1 MTKSDFLTHDVYNQP
16 EELFGYNLF
25 DTESTL
31 ASFFSYFG
39 VEQRDLSEFGELL
52 GSPEVIEMARQ
63 ANENPPKLRSYDKG
77 GNRID
82 QVEFHPSWH
91 RLMEMTISRG
101 IASFPELDHPD
112 KHAHLRRAVGLY
124 LASQIEA
131 GHGCPVSMTHASVPS
146 LRHEPDLAKIWEP
159 LLRSRI
165 YDYSTQD
172 PMKKAGLTMGMAMT
186 EKQGGSDVRSN
197 STQARPLG
205 DGTYELIGHK
215 WFCSA
220 PMSDGFMTLAYGP
233 EGQGCFLVPRVLEDG
248 RKNGV
253 RIERLKDKL
262 GNRSNASAEIEFL
275 GAVGFPVGD
284 QNRGV
289 KTIMD
294 MVGFCRLD
302 SLVGSAA
309 HMRHSLV
316 QALWFASKRS
326 AFSKKLLEHEL
337 MRNVLVDLALES
349 KASTLMALR
358 MSQAADLSAS
368 DGLEAQL
375 KRVGVAISKFL
386 VCKRAPGFVA
396 EAMECLGGSGYVED
410 SVSARLFRESPLNG
424 IWEGAGNVNALDVR
438 RALAKEESAAD
449 AVEIELKKGSGLYS
463 TYDEAARS
471 ITEQL
476 KSRTF
481 DEWSTRSFVASLG
494 LLLQASLMIQFA
506 SRVESEAFV
515 KSRLEQHEQIE
526 QGGGHLIYGA
536 IGPMKGSEVDEIL
549 DSVFPL

>member
-1 MTKSDFLTHDVYNQP
+1 MEMKSEFLTHEVYNQP
-16 EELFGYNLF
+16 EDLIGYNLF
-25 DTESTL
+25 DSDLT
-31 ASFFSYFG
+31 
-39 VEQRDLSEFGELL
+39 LSEFFKVNNAEVGDLSDFGKLL
-52 GSPEVIEMARQ
+52 GSSLVIDLGRE
-63 ANENPPKLRSYDKG
+63 ANENPPKLKAYDKG

-82 QVEFHPSWH
+82 QVEFHPAWH

-101 IASFPELDHPD
+101 VASFPEPD
-112 KHAHLRRAVGLY
+112 DPAKDAHLRRAVGLY
-124 LASQIEA
+124 LVSQIEA
-131 GHGCPVSMTHASVPS
+131 GHGCPVSMTHASVPT
-146 LRHEPDLAKIWEP
+146 LRHEPSLASVWEP
-159 LLRSRI
+159 LLRSRV
-165 YDYSTQD
+165 YDSSNQN
-172 PMKKAGLTMGMAMT
+172 PLRKAGLTMGMAMT

-220 PMSDGFMTLAYGP
+220 PMSDGFLTLAYGP
-233 EGQGCFLVPRVLEDG
+233 EGQGCFLVPRILEDG
-248 RKNGV
+248 TKNGI

-284 QNRGV
+284 LSRGV

-302 SLVGSAA
+302 SLVGSAS
-309 HMRHSLV
+309 HMRQSLV
-316 QALWFASKRS
+316 QAVWFASKRS
-326 AFSKKLLEHEL
+326 AFSKRLVEHEL

-358 MSQAADLSAS
+358 MAQAADGAGS
-368 DGLEAQL
+368 DEVEAQL

-410 SVSARLFRESPLNG
+410 SISARLFRESPLNG

-438 RALAKEESAAD
+438 RALAKEPLAAA
-449 AVEIELKKGSGLYS
+449 AVEIELKKGSGS
-463 TYDEAARS
+463 NSVYDAAVAS
-471 ITEQL
+471 VLDQL
-476 KSRTF
+476 NRRTF
-481 DEWSTRSFVASLG
+481 DEWGTRTFVSELG
-494 LLLQASLMIQFA
+494 VLLQASLMIRFA
-506 SRVESEAFV
+506 SQVESNAFV
-515 KSRLEQHEQIE
+515 KSRLELK
-526 QGGGHLIYGA
+526 GRPLIYGT
-536 IGPMKGSEVDEIL
+536 IDQMEKPDIDEIVDGIFQL
-549 DSVFPL
+549 

>member
-1 MTKSDFLTHDVYNQP
+1 MKSEFLTHEVYNQP
-16 EELFGYNLF
+16 EDLIGYNLF
-25 DTESTL
+25 DSDLT
-31 ASFFSYFG
+31 
-39 VEQRDLSEFGELL
+39 LSEFFKVNNAEVGDLSDFGKLL
-52 GSPEVIEMARQ
+52 GSSLVIDLGRE
-63 ANENPPKLRSYDKG
+63 ANENPPKLKAYDKG

-82 QVEFHPSWH
+82 QVEFHPAWH

-101 IASFPELDHPD
+101 VASFPEPD
-112 KHAHLRRAVGLY
+112 DPAKDAHLRRAVGLY
-124 LASQIEA
+124 LVSQIEA
-131 GHGCPVSMTHASVPS
+131 GHGCPVSMTHASVPT
-146 LRHEPDLAKIWEP
+146 LRHEPSLASVWEP
-159 LLRSRI
+159 LLRSRV
-165 YDYSTQD
+165 YDSSNQN
-172 PMKKAGLTMGMAMT
+172 PLRKAGLTMGMAMT

-220 PMSDGFMTLAYGP
+220 PMSDGFLTLAYGP
-233 EGQGCFLVPRVLEDG
+233 EGQGCFLVPRILEDG
-248 RKNGV
+248 TKNGI

-284 QNRGV
+284 LSRGV

-302 SLVGSAA
+302 SLVGSAS
-309 HMRHSLV
+309 HMRQSLV
-316 QALWFASKRS
+316 QAVWFASKRS
-326 AFSKKLLEHEL
+326 AFSKRLVEHEL

-358 MSQAADLSAS
+358 MAQAADGAGS
-368 DGLEAQL
+368 DEVEAQL

-410 SVSARLFRESPLNG
+410 SISARLFRESPLNG

-438 RALAKEESAAD
+438 RALAKEPLAAA
-449 AVEIELKKGSGLYS
+449 AVEIELKKGSGS
-463 TYDEAARS
+463 NSVYDAAVAS
-471 ITEQL
+471 VLDQL
-476 KSRTF
+476 NRRTF
-481 DEWSTRSFVASLG
+481 DEWGTRTFVSELG
-494 LLLQASLMIQFA
+494 VLLQASLMIRFA
-506 SRVESEAFV
+506 SQVESNAFV
-515 KSRLEQHEQIE
+515 KSRLELQSRP
-526 QGGGHLIYGA
+526 LIYGT
-536 IGPMKGSEVDEIL
+536 IDQMEKPDIDEIVDGIFQL
-549 DSVFPL
+549 

>member
-1 MTKSDFLTHDVYNQP
+1 MKSQFLTHEVYNQP
-16 EELFGYNLF
+16 EELSGYNLF
-25 DTESTL
+25 DSDVIL
-31 ASFFSYFG
+31 SRFFKVNSADQGGLSDFG
-39 VEQRDLSEFGELL
+39 KLL
-52 GSPEVIEMARQ
+52 GSSLVLDLGRE
-63 ANENPPKLRSYDKG
+63 ANENPPKLKAYDKG

-91 RLMEMTISRG
+91 RLMEMTISWG
-101 IASFPELDHPD
+101 VASFPEQQDAARD
-112 KHAHLRRAVGLY
+112 AQLRRAVGLY
-124 LASQIEA
+124 LVSQIEA
-131 GHGCPVSMTHASVPS
+131 GHGCPVSMTHASVPT
-146 LRHEPDLAKIWEP
+146 LRHEPTLASVWEP
-159 LLRSRI
+159 LLRSRV
-165 YDYSTQD
+165 YDSSNQS
-172 PMKKAGLTMGMAMT
+172 PLRKAGVTMGMAMT

-197 STQARPLG
+197 STQAKPLG

-220 PMSDGFMTLAYGP
+220 PMSDAFLTLAYGP
-233 EGQGCFLVPRVLEDG
+233 EGQGCFLVPRILDDG
-248 RKNGV
+248 SKNGI

-284 QNRGV
+284 LSRGV

-309 HMRHSLV
+309 HMRQSLV
-316 QALWFASKRS
+316 QAMWFASKRS
-326 AFSKKLLEHEL
+326 AFSKKLVEHEL

-358 MSQAADLSAS
+358 MAQAADGAGS
-368 DGLEAQL
+368 DEVEAQL

-410 SVSARLFRESPLNG
+410 SITARLFRESPLNG

-438 RALAKEESAAD
+438 RALAKEPLAAE
-449 AVEIELKKGSGLYS
+449 AVETELKKGSGANRV
-463 TYDEAARS
+463 YDVAVS
-471 ITEQL
+471 SVLDQL
-476 KSRTF
+476 RSRTF
-481 DEWSTRSFVASLG
+481 EEWGTRTFVSELG
-494 LLLQASLMIQFA
+494 VLLQASLMLRFA
-506 SRVESEAFV
+506 SQAESDAFV
-515 KSRLEQHEQIE
+515 KSRLEPQSRP
-526 QGGGHLIYGA
+526 LIYGT
-536 IGPMKGSEVDEIL
+536 IDRMERSDVEEIVDGIL
-549 DSVFPL
+549 LL

>member
-1 MTKSDFLTHDVYNQP
+1 MKSEFLTHEVYNQP
-16 EELFGYNLF
+16 EDLIGYNLF
-25 DTESTL
+25 DSDVTL
-31 ASFFSYFG
+31 GRFFKVNNAEVG
-39 VEQRDLSEFGELL
+39 DLSDFGKLL
-52 GSPEVIEMARQ
+52 GSSLVIDLGRE
-63 ANENPPKLRSYDKG
+63 ANENPPKLKAYDKG

-82 QVEFHPSWH
+82 QVEFHPAWH

-101 IASFPELDHPD
+101 VASFPEPD
-112 KHAHLRRAVGLY
+112 DPAKDAHLRRAVGLY
-124 LASQIEA
+124 LVSQIEA
-131 GHGCPVSMTHASVPS
+131 GHGCPVSMTHASVPT
-146 LRHEPDLAKIWEP
+146 LRHEPSLASVWEP
-159 LLRSRI
+159 LLRSRV
-165 YDYSTQD
+165 YDSSNQN
-172 PMKKAGLTMGMAMT
+172 PLRKAGLTMGMAMT

-197 STQARPLG
+197 STRARPLG

-220 PMSDGFMTLAYGP
+220 PMSDGFLTLAYAP
-233 EGQGCFLVPRVLEDG
+233 EGQGCFLVPRILEDG
-248 RKNGV
+248 TKNGI

-284 QNRGV
+284 LSRGV

-309 HMRHSLV
+309 HMRQSLV
-316 QALWFASKRS
+316 QAVWFASKRS
-326 AFSKKLLEHEL
+326 AFSKRLVEHEL

-358 MSQAADLSAS
+358 MAQAADGAGS
-368 DGLEAQL
+368 DEVEAQL

-410 SVSARLFRESPLNG
+410 SISARLFRESPLNG

-438 RALAKEESAAD
+438 RALAKEPLAAA
-449 AVEIELKKGSGLYS
+449 AVEIELKKGSGS
-463 TYDEAARS
+463 NSVYDAAVES
-471 ITEQL
+471 VLDQL
-476 KSRTF
+476 NRRTF
-481 DEWSTRSFVASLG
+481 EEWGTRTFVSELG
-494 LLLQASLMIQFA
+494 VLLQASLMIRFA
-506 SRVESEAFV
+506 SQVEANAFV
-515 KSRLEQHEQIE
+515 KSRLELQSRP
-526 QGGGHLIYGA
+526 LIYGA
-536 IGPMKGSEVDEIL
+536 IDQMEKPDIDEIVDGIFQL
-549 DSVFPL
+549 

>member
-1 MTKSDFLTHDVYNQP
+1 MKSEFLTHEVYNQP
-16 EELFGYNLF
+16 EDLIGYNLF
-25 DTESTL
+25 DSDLT
-31 ASFFSYFG
+31 
-39 VEQRDLSEFGELL
+39 LSEFFKVNNAEVGDLSDFGKLL
-52 GSPEVIEMARQ
+52 GSSLVIDLGRE
-63 ANENPPKLRSYDKG
+63 ANENPPKLKAYDKG

-82 QVEFHPSWH
+82 QVEFHPAWH

-101 IASFPELDHPD
+101 VASFPEPD
-112 KHAHLRRAVGLY
+112 DPAKDAHLRRAVGLY
-124 LASQIEA
+124 LVSQIEA
-131 GHGCPVSMTHASVPS
+131 GHGCPVSMTHASVPT
-146 LRHEPDLAKIWEP
+146 LRHEPSLASVWEP
-159 LLRSRI
+159 LLRSRV
-165 YDYSTQD
+165 YDSSNQN
-172 PMKKAGLTMGMAMT
+172 PLRKAGLTMGMAMT

-220 PMSDGFMTLAYGP
+220 PMSDGFLTLAYGP
-233 EGQGCFLVPRVLEDG
+233 EGQGCFLVPRILEDG
-248 RKNGV
+248 TKNGI

-284 QNRGV
+284 LSRGV

-302 SLVGSAA
+302 SLVGSAS
-309 HMRHSLV
+309 HMRQSLV
-316 QALWFASKRS
+316 QAVWFASKRS
-326 AFSKKLLEHEL
+326 AFSKRLVEHEL

-358 MSQAADLSAS
+358 MAQAADGAGS
-368 DGLEAQL
+368 DEVEAQL

-410 SVSARLFRESPLNG
+410 SISARLFRESPLNG

-438 RALAKEESAAD
+438 RALAKEPLAAA
-449 AVEIELKKGSGLYS
+449 AVEIELKKGSGS
-463 TYDEAARS
+463 NSVYDAAVAS
-471 ITEQL
+471 VLDQL
-476 KSRTF
+476 NRRTF
-481 DEWSTRSFVASLG
+481 DEWGTRTFVSELG
-494 LLLQASLMIQFA
+494 VLLQASLMIRFA
-506 SRVESEAFV
+506 SQVESNAFV
-515 KSRLEQHEQIE
+515 KSRLELK
-526 QGGGHLIYGA
+526 GRPLIYGT
-536 IGPMKGSEVDEIL
+536 IDQMEKPDIDEIVDGIFQL
-549 DSVFPL
+549 